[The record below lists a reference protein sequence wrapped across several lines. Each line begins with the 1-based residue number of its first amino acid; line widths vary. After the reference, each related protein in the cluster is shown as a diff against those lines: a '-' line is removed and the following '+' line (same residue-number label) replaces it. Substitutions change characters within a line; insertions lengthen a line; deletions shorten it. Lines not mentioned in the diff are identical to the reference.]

1 MRSGNDD
8 ASQLLGLQI
17 FLLRCGGWQNQRSA
31 GRGQD
36 LGSYRGFFGC
46 IALCHGNRQSVD
58 EKRQVPAGKDLPVYV
73 NCDERHCVY
82 SGGILCMQESLLSR
96 RRPD

>member
-1 MRSGNDD
+1 MNTRQLQTDKNQKLYHALLGILLVRSGNDD

-46 IALCHGNRQSVD
+46 IALYHGN
-58 EKRQVPAGKDLPVYV
+58 
-73 NCDERHCVY
+73 
-82 SGGILCMQESLLSR
+82 
-96 RRPD
+96 